1 MLLFILYFIF
11 KLLTIFFWVC
21 EFKVVI
27 GCFRMLFLLYPRSEW
42 NYLSFVNAENK
53 FDEVV
58 CWSGMAI
65 TWSSTFLFVNA
76 KNLLDET
83 MCQSKMVI
91 TWSSSCFSAI
101 YFFLESMLL
110 LFCDY
115 LGILSK
121 SFYFSTSAWIMQ
133 VLYSFSA
140 RRWLICS
147 KSTVIYW
154 EFCSW

>member
-65 TWSSTFLFVNA
+65 TWTSTFLFVMSVVIIRKCQESAWWNYVSI
-76 KNLLDET
+76 KNGYH
-83 MCQSKMVI
+83 VI
-91 TWSSSCFSAI
+91 FFMFFCYI
-101 YFFLESMLL
+101 FFLRVCAPVVLW
-110 LFCDY
+110 LFRY
-115 LGILSK
+115 T
-121 SFYFSTSAWIMQ
+121 F
-133 VLYSFSA
+133 
-140 RRWLICS
+140 
-147 KSTVIYW
+147 
-154 EFCSW
+154 